1 MYINSHKTIQQI
13 EHCLTDKAE
22 DLRKAYAHTLRLQS
36 QLLALIYD
44 AEVFSPPAGQK
55 RLAEHHSHGQCN
67 GKTVT
72 LILEEPLPSLKRLS
86 EAVEEHWKA
95 MIHTAISKAAQQEPL
110 PYFPRAMVEIEIVTP
125 KGTDNTKVWDTSNR
139 ALQLVF
145 NNLKGIFFHDD
156 NLEHM
161 AFSVVGRWGEKG
173 VTIIRISAFDR

>member
-13 EHCLTDKAE
+13 EHCLRDNAE
-22 DLRKAYAHTLRLQS
+22 DLRKAYAYTLRLQS

-44 AEVFSPPAGQK
+44 AEAFSPPAGQK
-55 RLAEHHSHGQCN
+55 QLADRHSHGQFVD
-67 GKTVT
+67 GTVMLT
-72 LILEEPLPSLKRLS
+72 MDEPLPSMKRLS

-156 NLEHM
+156 DLEHM

-173 VTIIRISAFDR
+173 TTIIRISGFDK